1 MAKAAMRFAKRAS
14 FWAAWLSAALVAC
27 GGRDSVSSQDHNTS
41 RASSQVAAFP
51 MWTQNQ
57 PTAADASI
65 APRAPEP
72 GPAGGAAPAATC
84 TEPTRFPSPDPI
96 DPDAGPQCLCAEN
109 AYPLK
114 PDGPCACQSNTP
126 TLCHNAGQP
135 AACVD
140 IASDWNNCGA
150 CGRSCFATAPCNQG
164 ACGAE
169 PSVVV
174 PSAPGCIAMR
184 ITYDAGR
191 IYWSDLGDGSIR
203 SMPAVGQ
210 APAEVTSVASGVR
223 IAAMTTPFGALLSP
237 ANTPIGTALLA
248 RAATVYWIGADDV
261 PSTNDAGTWLGGA
274 GTTIWRASVGAAPEL
289 LLPASLAPGPSPVS
303 AVDAGYALETPG
315 VQPPINAI
323 GLSPD
328 GGTLYFAAGTRY
340 YAIPSS
346 GATSAGDVRYVGGTR
361 GPEGGVPM
369 TIVADDRY
377 IYSQLYSS
385 GHLEMVDTLVP
396 CDSDAGANATCPLS
410 LSGCEPNA
418 VFDVLVL
425 GGNTLFWGNGSVIGT
440 NIPSALAGTW
450 GGEWESGTLFGRAAT
465 GFAVGSQF
473 VYFGEDDG
481 TDGYIEK
488 AALDGY
494 DGAAGPPSAILV
506 ARGQRNPGSFAFDGA
521 NVYWTTSRCDIN
533 AVEDMQW

>member
-1 MAKAAMRFAKRAS
+1 
-14 FWAAWLSAALVAC
+14 
-27 GGRDSVSSQDHNTS
+27 
-41 RASSQVAAFP
+41 
-51 MWTQNQ
+51 MWTPNQ
-57 PTAADASI
+57 QTAADASV
-65 APRAPEP
+65 ARSSRPPHGEDVPPPE
-72 GPAGGAAPAATC
+72 GGATTSATC
-84 TEPTRFPSPDPI
+84 ADPTRFPSPNPV
-96 DPDAGPQCLCAEN
+96 DPDAGPQCLCAQN
-109 AYPLK
+109 AYPLE
-114 PDGPCACQSNTP
+114 PEGPCVCQSNTT

-140 IASDWNNCGA
+140 VASDWNDCGA

-164 ACGAE
+164 TCGAE

-184 ITYDAGR
+184 ITYDGGR
-191 IYWSDLGDGSIR
+191 IYWSDVGDGSIR

-223 IAAMTTPFGALLSP
+223 IAAMTTQSVALLSP
-237 ANTPIGTALLA
+237 ANTPIATALLA

-261 PSTNDAGTWLGGA
+261 PSRNDAGMWLGGA
-274 GTTIWRASVGAAPEL
+274 GTTIWRASAGAAPEL

-303 AVDAGYALETPG
+303 ASDAAYALEKPG

-323 GLSPD
+323 ALSPD

-346 GATSAGDVRYVGGTR
+346 GATAAGDVRYVGFTR
-361 GPEGGVPM
+361 GPEAGVPM

-377 IYSQLYSS
+377 IYSQPDSI
-385 GHLEMVDTLVP
+385 GHVEMVDTLVP
-396 CDSDAGANATCPLS
+396 CDSDAAANDTCPLW

-418 VFDVLVL
+418 VYDALVL
-425 GGNTLFWGNGSVIGT
+425 SGDTLFWGNGSVMGT
-440 NIPSALAGTW
+440 NISSALAGTW
-450 GGEWESGTLFGRAAT
+450 TGWWASDTLFGANAT

-494 DGAAGPPSAILV
+494 DGSGALPSAILV

-521 NVYWTTSRCDIN
+521 NIYWATSRCDIN
-533 AVEDMQW
+533 AVEDLQW